1 MEYTSSIDTFTKLS
15 KKYQYHLRKRFA
27 KDLCDRLKDHLDEH
41 EINKVMNE
49 LKLRTYS
56 APKKATLQTN
66 PIKHA
71 EDTNRSNLLK
81 FLVRE
86 LKENM
91 SKSTSMN
98 DRNKIAQK
106 VINQMNKGMSFEES
120 KKIVYEKYHIMV
132 SYQVGLD
139 NDRTNRENMHI
150 EREYDELCGKIIYGW
165 DDSGEVLYEPT
176 FGCLIE
182 PPTFKE
188 GGDRWREILDY
199 RWEQKSSFEDGETID
214 EFKG

>member
-1 MEYTSSIDTFTKLS
+1 MEYTSSIDTFTKVS
-15 KKYQYHLRKRFA
+15 KKYQYHLRKKFA

-41 EINKVMNE
+41 ELNQVMKE

-66 PIKHA
+66 PEKHA

-91 SKSTSMN
+91 SKSTSMK

-106 VINQMNKGMSFEES
+106 VIKQMKEGMSFDES
-120 KKIVYEKYHIMV
+120 KKAVYEQYNIHV

-150 EREYDELCGKIIYGW
+150 EREYDELCGQIIYGW
-165 DDSGEVLYEPT
+165 DDYGEVLYEPT

>member
-1 MEYTSSIDTFTKLS
+1 MEYTSSIDTFTKVS
-15 KKYQYHLRKRFA
+15 KKYQYHLRKKFA

-41 EINKVMNE
+41 ELNQVMKE

-66 PIKHA
+66 PEKHA

-91 SKSTSMN
+91 SKSTSMK

-106 VINQMNKGMSFEES
+106 VINQMNEGMSFDES
-120 KKIVYEKYHIMV
+120 KKAVYEQCNIHV

-150 EREYDELCGKIIYGW
+150 EREYDELCGQIIYGW
-165 DDSGEVLYEPT
+165 DDYGEVLYEPT

>member
-1 MEYTSSIDTFTKLS
+1 MEYTSSIDTFTKVS
-15 KKYQYHLRKRFA
+15 KKYQYHLRKKFA

-41 EINKVMNE
+41 ELNQVMKE

-66 PIKHA
+66 PEKHA

-91 SKSTSMN
+91 SKSTSMK

-106 VINQMNKGMSFEES
+106 VINQMNEGMSFDES
-120 KKIVYEKYHIMV
+120 KKAVYEQFIK
-132 SYQVGLD
+132 
-139 NDRTNRENMHI
+139 
-150 EREYDELCGKIIYGW
+150 
-165 DDSGEVLYEPT
+165 
-176 FGCLIE
+176 
-182 PPTFKE
+182 
-188 GGDRWREILDY
+188 
-199 RWEQKSSFEDGETID
+199 
-214 EFKG
+214 